1 MKSTRAQVHFMVD
14 RLEFE
19 SAAYHN
25 GETQRFSFD
34 GKGLSVIAFFPGAF
48 TGVCTEEMCN
58 FRDSMS
64 DFNEIDAEVVGISVD
79 TPFALEE
86 FAEQNDLNF
95 TLVSDTSK
103 DISRNYGVHTVMP
116 GLEYEVANRA
126 VFLVKDG
133 EIVYEERMDDPRN
146 LPDMERLKQ
155 EMGIGL

>member
-1 MKSTRAQVHFMVD
+1 MVD
-14 RLEFE
+14 QVQFK

-34 GKGLSVIAFFPGAF
+34 GKGLTVLAFFPGAF
-48 TGVCTEEMCN
+48 TGACTEEMCN

-64 DFNEIDAEVVGISVD
+64 DFNEMDTEVIGISVD

-86 FAEQNDLNF
+86 FAEQNELNF

-103 DISRNYGVHTVMP
+103 EISRNYDVDTVMP

-133 EIVYEERMDDPRN
+133 EVIYEERIDDPTN
-146 LPDMERLKQ
+146 LPDMERLK
-155 EMGIGL
+155 EEIREV

>member
-1 MKSTRAQVHFMVD
+1 MVNKIG
-14 RLEFE
+14 FE
-19 SAAYHN
+19 SAAYHD

-34 GKGLSVIAFFPGAF
+34 GEGLTVLAFFPGAF
-48 TGVCTEEMCN
+48 TGACTEEMCN

-64 DFNEIDAEVVGISVD
+64 EFNEMDVEVIGISVD

-86 FAEQNDLNF
+86 FAEQNELKF

-103 DISRNYGVHTVMP
+103 EISENYGVNIVMP

-133 EIVYEERMDDPRN
+133 EVIYEERMDDPTN
-146 LPDMERLKQ
+146 LPDMEKLK
-155 EMGIGL
+155 EELKEA

>member
-1 MKSTRAQVHFMVD
+1 MVD
-14 RLEFE
+14 QLEFE

-25 GETQRFSFD
+25 GETQRFSFN
-34 GKGLSVIAFFPGAF
+34 GEGLTVLAFFPGAF

-64 DFNEIDAEVVGISVD
+64 EFNKMDTKVIGISVD

-86 FAEQNDLNF
+86 FAEQNELDF

-103 DISRNYGVHTVMP
+103 EISENYGVKIVMP
-116 GLEYEVANRA
+116 GLEYEVSNRA

-133 EIVYEERMDDPRN
+133 EIIYEEKMDDPTN
-146 LPDMERLKQ
+146 LPDMKRLKSELDNLQ
-155 EMGIGL
+155 

>member
-1 MKSTRAQVHFMVD
+1 MVD
-14 RLEFE
+14 QIDFE

-34 GKGLSVIAFFPGAF
+34 GEGLTVLAFFPGAF
-48 TGVCTEEMCN
+48 TGACTEEMCN

-64 DFNEIDAEVVGISVD
+64 EFNEMDTEVIGVSVD

-86 FAEQNDLNF
+86 FAENNDLNF

-103 DISRNYGVHTVMP
+103 EISENYGVKIVMP

-133 EIVYEERMDDPRN
+133 EIIYEERMEDPSN
-146 LPDMERLKQ
+146 LPDMEKLK
-155 EMGIGL
+155 EEIREA

>member
-1 MKSTRAQVHFMVD
+1 MVD
-14 RLEFE
+14 QIEFE

-34 GKGLSVIAFFPGAF
+34 GEGLSVLAFFPGAF
-48 TGVCTEEMCN
+48 TGACTEEMCN

-64 DFNEIDAEVVGISVD
+64 EFNEMNGEVIGVSVD
-79 TPFALEE
+79 TPFALKE
-86 FAEQNDLNF
+86 FAEENELNF

-103 DISRNYGVHTVMP
+103 EISENYGVKIAMP

-133 EIVYEERMDDPRN
+133 EVIYEERLDDPSN
-146 LPDMERLKQ
+146 LPDMEKLK
-155 EMGIGL
+155 EEIREA

>member
-1 MKSTRAQVHFMVD
+1 MLDMV
-14 RLEFE
+14 EEIGFE
-19 SAAYHN
+19 SAAYHD

-34 GKGLSVIAFFPGAF
+34 GEGLSVLAFFPGAF
-48 TGVCTEEMCN
+48 TGACTEEMCN

-64 DFNEIDAEVVGISVD
+64 EFNEMNADVIGVSVD

-86 FAEQNDLNF
+86 FASKNDLNF

-103 DISRNYGVHTVMP
+103 EITRNYDVDIVMP

-133 EIVYEERMDDPRN
+133 EIVYEERMDDPSN
-146 LPDMERLKQ
+146 LPDMEKLK
-155 EMGIGL
+155 EEIEKA